1 MDSNIP
7 NRLRS
12 QYTDRIVSFFRYAGD
27 MMIQLEMEFAQ
38 QLDTERLAKAVNL
51 ALDAEPVLG
60 CRFVLRW
67 WRPYWE
73 RLDDSEREAFLLARD
88 GGEYEAFKA
97 SSIDVYSGPQVKACL
112 WHSPAGDRLL
122 LKVAHE
128 AADAGGV
135 KEIAAAIS
143 SIYSRLADEPN
154 YRPSPNLKGSRSI
167 WQVIRRVPWYAYPCI
182 YINFLQEHW
191 SLMIS
196 PTTHLLPIE
205 DGPRVPLSFVY
216 RHLSVDSVGRLA
228 EYGRRRDATL
238 NDLVIAAIFR
248 VLAAVGNWDGQE
260 RLRLGITADLRR
272 YLPGGRGEGICN
284 LSATEAICLGTCLG
298 DDFESTLWRVTTV
311 TRRRKA
317 RWIGLNDYVGLA
329 PFHSAS
335 PYAVLKILFRKV
347 MQLGR
352 EKQNTPNELT
362 NMGLISTESVTFEAK
377 PLNAYLLP
385 PPLYP
390 PMFLAGLSGYAETLT
405 LSASVYPS
413 QKDITERFFD
423 AVLAELPV

>member
-1 MDSNIP
+1 MDRNIP
-7 NRLRS
+7 HRIRS
-12 QYTDRIVSFFRYAGD
+12 QYTDRLVSFFRYVGD

-51 ALDAEPVLG
+51 TLDAEPVLG

-73 RLDDSEREAFLLARD
+73 RLDESEREAFLLARD

-97 SSIDVYSGPQVKACL
+97 SSIDVCSGPQVKACL

-122 LKVAHE
+122 IKVAHE

-143 SIYSRLADEPN
+143 SIYSRLADEPD
-154 YRPSPNLKGSRSI
+154 YRPEPNLRGSRSL
-167 WQVIRRVPWYAYPCI
+167 WQIMRHVPWYAYPRI
-182 YINFLQEHW
+182 YLNFLREYW
-191 SLMIS
+191 ASMMLPI
-196 PTTHLLPIE
+196 THTLSIEDGRRAPLTFIYRHLPIE
-205 DGPRVPLSFVY
+205 GVS
-216 RHLSVDSVGRLA
+216 RLA
-228 EYGRRRDATL
+228 QYGRTQNATL
-238 NDLVIAAIFR
+238 NDV
-248 VLAAVGNWDGQE
+248 VLAAFFRALVNLGKGGRAQ
-260 RLRLGITADLRR
+260 LRLNTTVDFRR

-284 LSATEAICLGTCLG
+284 LSATEAICLDNGLG
-298 DDFESTLWRVTTV
+298 DDFNSTL
-311 TRRRKA
+311 TRISTITKHRKA
-317 RWIGLNDYVGLA
+317 SWIGLNDYVGLV
-329 PFHSAS
+329 PFHSAL
-335 PYAVLKILFRKV
+335 PYALLKILLRKV
-347 MQLGR
+347 MQLGL

-362 NMGLISTESVTFEAK
+362 NMGLISTESVTFKAK
-377 PLNAYLLP
+377 PVNAYLLP

>member
-1 MDSNIP
+1 
-7 NRLRS
+7 
-12 QYTDRIVSFFRYAGD
+12 VSFFRYAGD

-122 LKVAHE
+122 LKVVHE

-143 SIYSRLADEPN
+143 SIYSRLADEPD
-154 YRPSPNLKGSRSI
+154 YQPEPNLRGSRSL
-167 WQVIRRVPWYAYPCI
+167 WQIMRHVPWYAYPRI
-182 YINFLQEHW
+182 YLSFLREYW
-191 SLMIS
+191 ANRMPPI
-196 PTTHLLPIE
+196 THTLSIE
-205 DGPRVPLSFVY
+205 DGPRAPVTFIY
-216 RHLSVDSVGRLA
+216 RHLPIEGVSRLA
-228 EYGRRRDATL
+228 QYGRTQNATL
-238 NDLVIAAIFR
+238 NDV
-248 VLAAVGNWDGQE
+248 VLAAFFRALVNLGKGGRAQ
-260 RLRLGITADLRR
+260 LRLNTTVDFRR

-298 DDFESTLWRVTTV
+298 DDFESTLWRITTV

-335 PYAVLKILFRKV
+335 PYAVLKILLRKV

-352 EKQNTPNELT
+352 EKQNIPNEFT